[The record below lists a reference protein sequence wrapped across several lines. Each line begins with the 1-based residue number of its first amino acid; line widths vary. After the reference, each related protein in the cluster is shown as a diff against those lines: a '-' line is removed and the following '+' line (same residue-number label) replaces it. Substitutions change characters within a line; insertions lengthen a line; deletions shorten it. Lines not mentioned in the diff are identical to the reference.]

1 VLLVYQF
8 HQDHILLQLVQEE
21 QQLVCQCL
29 QVNMEETVV
38 IQLFQR
44 YRQQVVELVEQKI
57 RHL

>member
-21 QQLVCQCL
+21 QQLICQRL

-57 RHL
+57 RLL